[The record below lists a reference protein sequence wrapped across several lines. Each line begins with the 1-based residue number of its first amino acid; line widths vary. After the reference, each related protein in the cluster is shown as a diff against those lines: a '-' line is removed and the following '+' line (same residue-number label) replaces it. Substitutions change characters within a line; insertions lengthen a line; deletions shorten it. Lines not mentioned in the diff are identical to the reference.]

1 MSNFALK
8 IFKNRSYTPIPFLVL
23 MLIFQEATPLS
34 LAIGF
39 GIALLGAFFRF
50 WGISY
55 AGSETRTTGAV
66 GGTYLIISGA
76 FAYVRNP
83 LYLGNIL
90 MYMGI
95 GVMSMALFPYLHI
108 AAFLFFYWQYRVI
121 IAEEEKYLLK
131 TFGKQFEE
139 YTKAVPRFIPKLTP
153 FANAEVEQPPL
164 NIKGAVKSETRT
176 WQAFASVIVIL
187 IIIYLVF

>member
-1 MSNFALK
+1 MSNFASK
-8 IFKNRSYTPIPFLVL
+8 VFKNRGYTPIPFLIL
-23 MLIFQEATPLS
+23 MLIFQKASPLS
-34 LAIGF
+34 LIIGLP
-39 GIALLGAFFRF
+39 IALLGAFFRF

-90 MYMGI
+90 MYLGI
-95 GVMSMALFPYLHI
+95 GIMSMALFPYLQI
-108 AAFLFFYWQYRVI
+108 TALFFFYWQYRVI
-121 IAEEEKYLLK
+121 IGEEEKYLIQK
-131 TFGKQFEE
+131 FGHQFEE
-139 YTKAVPRFIPKLTP
+139 YVSAVPRFIPRLIPYK
-153 FANAEVEQPPL
+153 NENVEQPPL

-176 WQAFASVIVIL
+176 WQAFLTVIIL
-187 IIIYLVF
+187 LLVIYLVF